1 MKMKKFLALMVTISL
16 IIGFAGCSGGD
27 SGDGDNGDGG
37 DDGKVYEWKMGTIYN
52 DPVSRPD
59 FNAFGE
65 SMQTFIDLVNE
76 RSEGRIV
83 ITPFYNSVLGASG
96 ELYDQMRRGEL
107 EVFYG
112 QPMSNIDPRFGVFNL
127 PYIMSDYDQVLEL
140 VANPDGELYKLGQE
154 LVADNGGHL
163 VSSGASLFRGF
174 FNTKKRVATV
184 DDMEGL
190 KVRTY
195 EDPIVHQFWAGI
207 SNAAPM
213 PYSEV
218 YTGLQTNAVDGL
230 EFAATSVVS
239 SKFYEVGKF
248 YSDINWQ
255 WTWGANII
263 ISQEKWDELPD
274 DLKQIV
280 SDAAWEAMEV
290 QYELESANTSKA
302 IDELKNNGVEVYN
315 LTDEE
320 RATWIDY
327 ARSLD
332 ETFAE
337 EIGEETVQ
345 RVLDA
350 IASLE

>member
-1 MKMKKFLALMVTISL
+1 MKIKKFLALLVSISL
-16 IIGFAGCSGGD
+16 VLSFVGCSGGGTGNND
-27 SGDGDNGDGG
+27 NDDGDE
-37 DDGKVYEWKMGTIYN
+37 KVYEWKMGTIYN

-59 FNAFGE
+59 FNAFGA
-65 SMQTFIDLVNE
+65 SMQKFVDLVNE

-112 QPMSNIDPRFGVFNL
+112 QPMSNIDPRFGVFNM

-140 VANPDGELYKLGQE
+140 VANPDGALYKLGQD
-154 LVADNGGHL
+154 LVADNGGYL

-184 DDMEGL
+184 TDMKDL

-195 EDPIVHQFWAGI
+195 EDPIVNKFWAGI

-218 YTGLQTNAVDGL
+218 YTALQTKGVDGL

-255 WTWGANII
+255 WTWGANIV
-263 ISQEKWDELPD
+263 ISQEKWNELPD
-274 DLKQIV
+274 DLKKIV
-280 SDAAWEAMEV
+280 TDAAWEAMEL

-302 IDELKNNGVEVYN
+302 IDELKKNGVEVYE
-315 LTDEE
+315 LSDEE

-332 ETFAE
+332 TSFSE
-337 EIGEETVQ
+337 EIGADTVKA
-345 RVLDA
+345 VLDA
-350 IASLE
+350 IESLK